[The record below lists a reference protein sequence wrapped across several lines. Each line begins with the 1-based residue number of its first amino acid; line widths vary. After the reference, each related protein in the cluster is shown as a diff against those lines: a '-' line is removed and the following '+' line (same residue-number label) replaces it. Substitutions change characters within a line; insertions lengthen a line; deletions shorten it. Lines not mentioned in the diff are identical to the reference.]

1 MHGFGKLVLLNITL
15 VLFFAGP
22 AAAATGALPPL
33 VHDIGISLF
42 VASVLAFIAVRLK
55 IPSIAAFL
63 LAGILVGPVGLK
75 LITEPANIETIA
87 ELGFIFLLFM
97 IGLEIDVRK
106 LLGSGKTIIVP
117 GVLQYPLSILFG
129 ILVVKG
135 LIWIGLGSGLAG
147 PFDAVYFG
155 IFIAGSS
162 TLLVIKLFQ
171 EKYELDTESGR
182 VSLGMLVFQDIWAIV
197 ILIMQPNFSSP
208 EFMPVLISF
217 GGIAALAGIS
227 WLLANGV
234 MSRAFKWLAREP
246 QMIFV
251 GAIGWCFVIVFIG
264 SSLDFVVHYFSDIQT
279 NLSVGSGMSALIA
292 GMTIAAQPY
301 SREIIG
307 KVGVVRDFFIV
318 LFFVGLGMSVPA
330 ISDMDTIFIAFALAF
345 FSLLSRQLIFFPLFY
360 YTGGDQRL
368 AQMTSIR
375 LAQLSEFGLVIA
387 YLGAQYGHLSP
398 SFASAMIFGF
408 VITALLTPTLYHN
421 AYWIH
426 KWMTPCFHM
435 LGFREPKSE
444 LKEEGADAD
453 IVLLGFHR
461 VASSLLHEIEK
472 HRPELLPRI
481 LVIDFNVQI
490 HPAIRK
496 MGVKVRYGDLA
507 NEHTLQHAGVGKA
520 KVIIATIP
528 DDILRGISNEQLV
541 QSVKSLNPE
550 AVIIANAEQPFSAQN
565 IYKAG
570 ADYVYMGR
578 VNTARTLD
586 EIIARTLD
594 GSLHDYR
601 QEQEDKHGKSHERS
615 EVLH

>member
-1 MHGFGKLVLLNITL
+1 MRKVGKQS
-15 VLFFAGP
+15 LFFAIFLLLSVGP
-22 AAAATGALPPL
+22 AAASTGELPPL

-75 LITEPANIETIA
+75 LITEPENIETIA

-106 LLGSGKTIIVP
+106 LLSSGKLIIVP
-117 GVLQYPLSILFG
+117 GVLQYPLTILFG
-129 ILVVKG
+129 FIVVKG
-135 LIWIGLGSGLAG
+135 LVWIGLFNGLAG
-147 PFDAVYFG
+147 QYDALYFG

-171 EKYELDTESGR
+171 ERYELDTESGR
-182 VSLGMLVFQDIWAIV
+182 VSLGILVFQDIWAIV
-197 ILIMQPNFSSP
+197 VLIMQPNFSSP
-208 EFMPVLISF
+208 EVLPVLISF
-217 GGIAALAGIS
+217 GGIAVLSGIS
-227 WLLANGV
+227 YLLANSIV
-234 MSRAFKWLAREP
+234 AQAFKWLAKEP

-251 GAIGWCFVIVFIG
+251 GALGWCFVIVFIG
-264 SSLDFVVHYFSDIQT
+264 SSLDFVVQYLFDTQT
-279 NLSVGSGMSALIA
+279 TLSVGSGMSALIA
-292 GMTIAAQPY
+292 GMAIAAQPY

-330 ISDMDTIFIAFALAF
+330 VPNLDIVLIAFALAF

-360 YTGGDQRL
+360 FTGGDQRL

-387 YLGAQYGHLSP
+387 YLGAQYGHLSDTF
-398 SFASAMIFGF
+398 SSAIIFGF
-408 VITALLTPTLYHN
+408 VLTALLTPTLYHN

-426 KWMTPCFHM
+426 KWMIPCFQM
-435 LGFREPKSE
+435 LGFREPVEGVEKS
-444 LKEEGADAD
+444 DINAD

-461 VASSLLHEIEK
+461 VASSLLHEIQR
-472 HRPELLPRI
+472 HHPELLPRI

-496 MGVKVRYGDLA
+496 MGVNVRYGDLA

-528 DDILRGISNEQLV
+528 DDILRGITNEELV
-541 QSVKSLNPE
+541 QSVKELNPE
-550 AVIIANAEQPFSAQN
+550 AIIISNAEQPFSAQD
-565 IYKAG
+565 IYEAG
-570 ADYVYMGR
+570 ADYVYLGR
-578 VNTARTLD
+578 VNTARALD
-586 EIIARTLD
+586 EIITRTLD
-594 GSLHDYR
+594 GTLEDYR
-601 QEQEDKHGKSHERS
+601 KEQEEKHGKSHERS